1 GGQRLTDARLRDGNF
16 IAPTVFVKTHPQMR
30 IVREEIFGPVLS
42 VQLFA
47 DEAEAVRLANDTIY
61 GLAGGVF
68 TSDVAKGMRVLQK
81 LRAGIT
87 WLNTYHPTF
96 NEAPWGG
103 YKQSGTGRELG
114 TYGLEAYL
122 ETKQININLNS
133 QRLGWFLCL
142 RASIVAR
149 ASRPFELFNQHS
161 DDASD
166 RIINAQFAI

>member
-1 GGQRLTDARLRDGNF
+1 
-16 IAPTVFVKTHPQMR
+16 MR

-42 VQLFA
+42 VQLFE

-61 GLAGGVF
+61 GLAAGVF

-96 NEAPWGG
+96 NEAPWVG

-122 ETKQININLNS
+122 ETKQININLNP
-133 QRLGWFLCL
+133 QRLGWF
-142 RASIVAR
+142 
-149 ASRPFELFNQHS
+149 SRL
-161 DDASD
+161 
-166 RIINAQFAI
+166 